1 MRRFILCIS
10 QRIFYDLQP
19 KYSICSRIIIRQQAY
34 GLSKIVSR
42 ILFYVIICL
51 GQELLLGSGELLL
64 TEVRD
69 VFNPI
74 FFFFLA
80 PNKDLAVSLL
90 HYCRI
95 FPKLGIQNLS
105 ILYVTVRTSHITMGG
120 C

>member
-1 MRRFILCIS
+1 MLNRV
-10 QRIFYDLQP
+10 FY
-19 KYSICSRIIIRQQAY
+19 Y
-34 GLSKIVSR
+34 LSKIVSR

-64 TEVRD
+64 TEFRD
-69 VFNPI
+69 EFNPI
-74 FFFFLA
+74 FCFVLA